1 MGSIIMSKRTPEE
14 IIQSVKRYQRG
25 ETSQGAEAKRLGV
38 SKQAFQDW
46 VRIYETYG
54 ESVFLRTENRR
65 YSKELKLSAVQAYLN
80 GEGSHAA
87 ICKKYGISSRTQLQN
102 WIKMYNG
109 HKELRP
115 SRGRGSDIYMT
126 KGRTTTYE
134 ERIEIVSYCIE
145 HGNDYPATIER
156 YGVSYQ
162 QIYSW
167 ECSAKKTRGTRKG
180 VALSGVR
187 QEYLYICVQE
197 MHEEGYAITETC
209 DILNLNR
216 SSYYKWTH
224 RSKGSS
230 ALENEALLHDI
241 GLIYAEHNGTYGY
254 RRIADEYN
262 ATHDKQYNLKR
273 FYRLVHIVGLLAVI
287 RRKRPAYQR
296 SKPEV
301 TAENILNREFTAK
314 TVNEK
319 WCTDVTE
326 MKYGSEGGK
335 AYLSAILDLKGRDI
349 VSFAIGRHNN
359 NQLVFETF
367 DLAIQKYPDAHPLF
381 HSDRGF
387 QYTSKQFKDML
398 EKQGM
403 RQSMSR
409 VGRSIDNGPMEGFWG
424 ILKCEMYYL
433 NHFETYEELVDAVGQ
448 FIHYYNYQ
456 RRQHRLNC
464 LAPMNYRSLLDAA

>member
-1 MGSIIMSKRTPEE
+1 M
-14 IIQSVKRYQRG
+14 
-25 ETSQGAEAKRLGV
+25 
-38 SKQAFQDW
+38 
-46 VRIYETYG
+46 
-54 ESVFLRTENRR
+54 
-65 YSKELKLSAVQAYLN
+65 
-80 GEGSHAA
+80 
-87 ICKKYGISSRTQLQN
+87 
-102 WIKMYNG
+102 
-109 HKELRP
+109 
-115 SRGRGSDIYMT
+115 
-126 KGRTTTYE
+126 
-134 ERIEIVSYCIE
+134 
-145 HGNDYPATIER
+145 
-156 YGVSYQ
+156 
-162 QIYSW
+162 
-167 ECSAKKTRGTRKG
+167 
-180 VALSGVR
+180 ALSGVR
-187 QEYLYICVQE
+187 QEYFYICVQK

-216 SSYYKWTH
+216 SSYYKWIH
-224 RSKGSS
+224 RSKSS
-230 ALENEALLHDI
+230 SELENEALLHDI

-262 ATHDKQYNLKR
+262 VTHEKQYNLKR
-273 FYRLVHIVGLLAVI
+273 FYRLVRIVGLLAVI
-287 RRKRPAYQR
+287 RRKRLAYQR
-296 SKPEV
+296 STPEV
-301 TAENILNREFTAK
+301 TAENILSREFTAN

-359 NQLVFETF
+359 NQLVFETL

-409 VGRSIDNGPMEGFWG
+409 VGRCIDNGPMEGFWG

-464 LAPMNYRSLLDAA
+464 LAPMDYRSLLEAA